1 MARDVGH
8 TASFEVSPERN
19 RLNALYD
26 VGLLPSYVNGVPW
39 PFRVR
44 RKRTTTN
51 IAIQKQYWRHRLWWH
66 VPPGAC
72 YAYQF
77 GNFYL
82 HLSPVVSGR
91 RLVVNTT
98 RFSVPATDSQSQLYT
113 WSVRFLPRDA
123 YAQRGLCRRK
133 TMPSVRPSV
142 CLSHAGIQSTPLIIL
157 KLFSPSGSPTILVF
171 FRIKQSWQYSEA
183 TP

>member
-1 MARDVGH
+1 MARDVGY

-98 RFSVPATDSQSQLYT
+98 RFSVPATHSQSQLYT
-113 WSVRFLPRDA
+113 WSVRFYRATPMHSAD
-123 YAQRGLCRRK
+123 YAVARLCRL
-133 TMPSVRPSV
+133 SVHPSV
-142 CLSHAGIQSTPLIIL
+142 CHTPV
-157 KLFSPSGSPTILVF
+157 FSQHHWTSSNF
-171 FRIKQSWQYSEA
+171 FHHQVAPQF
-183 TP
+183 